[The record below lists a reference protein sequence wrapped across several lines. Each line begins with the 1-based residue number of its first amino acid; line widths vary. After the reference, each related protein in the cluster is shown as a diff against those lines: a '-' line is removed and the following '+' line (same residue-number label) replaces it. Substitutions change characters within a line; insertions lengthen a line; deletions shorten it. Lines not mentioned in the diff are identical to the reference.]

1 MKNIAHDL
9 DMYED
14 DDYFTVER
22 FGRKPSFRGED
33 YRRERKGDNIRRKRQ
48 QKEKERQQ
56 LMEESDWEQ

>member
-1 MKNIAHDL
+1 MKNIARDL

-14 DDYFTVER
+14 DDYLTVER
-22 FGRKPSFRGED
+22 FGRKPSFRSEN

-56 LMEESDWEQ
+56 LMEDSDWE

>member
-1 MKNIAHDL
+1 MKNIARDL

-14 DDYFTVER
+14 DDYLTVER
-22 FGRKPSFRGED
+22 FGRKPSFRSED

-56 LMEESDWEQ
+56 LMEDSDWE

>member
-1 MKNIAHDL
+1 MKNITHDL

-14 DDYFTVER
+14 DDYLTVER
-22 FGRKPSFRGED
+22 FGRKPSFHGED

-56 LMEESDWEQ
+56 LMEDSDWE

>member
-1 MKNIAHDL
+1 MKNIARDL

-14 DDYFTVER
+14 DDYLTVER

-33 YRRERKGDNIRRKRQ
+33 YRRERKGDNIRCKRQ

-56 LMEESDWEQ
+56 LMEDSDWEQ

>member
-1 MKNIAHDL
+1 MKNIARDL

-14 DDYFTVER
+14 DDYLAVER

-56 LMEESDWEQ
+56 LMEDSDWES

>member
-1 MKNIAHDL
+1 MKNIARDL

-14 DDYFTVER
+14 EDYLTVER

-56 LMEESDWEQ
+56 LMEDSDWES